1 MAALFSPCWFYP
13 LELVVFMNDLGSRP
27 AMLPPTRGI
36 SRLPFLLLLA
46 FSAAVFYVMVVWL
59 PDYLSFQ
66 QMRSATEEIVDRGA
80 LQSLDL
86 VDVKAQIQQRA
97 REHGLPTDY
106 DLQVVRQGRRLQVR
120 LTYSKPLYLPL
131 FIFSSE
137 TGWRRASVHWPY
149 SIYVDHPGI

>member
-1 MAALFSPCWFYP
+1 
-13 LELVVFMNDLGSRP
+13 MNDLRSSPSMIRS
-27 AMLPPTRGI
+27 ARGV

-46 FSAAVFYVMVVWL
+46 FSAAIFYVMVVWL

-66 QMRSATEEIVDRGA
+66 QMRSATEEIVHRGA
-80 LQSLDL
+80 LQSLEL

-106 DLQVVRQGRRLQVR
+106 DLQVVRQGRRLVVR

-131 FIFSSE
+131 FVFSRE
-137 TGWRRASVHWPY
+137 TGWRRASVYWPY